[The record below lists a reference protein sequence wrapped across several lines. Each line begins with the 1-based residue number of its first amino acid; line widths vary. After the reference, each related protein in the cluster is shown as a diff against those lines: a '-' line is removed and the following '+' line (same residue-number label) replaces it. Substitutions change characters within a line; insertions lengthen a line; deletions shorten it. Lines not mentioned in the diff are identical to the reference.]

1 MSRCQGYPLCQVH
14 MWGCRMSKI
23 GTAMLRNKFN
33 SMVMI
38 KSGIFSHLHPP
49 YSTTKLLGPQL
60 SSLFQLFTF
69 CGWHRLIVSG
79 QMTK

>member
-1 MSRCQGYPLCQVH
+1 
-14 MWGCRMSKI
+14 MSKI

-60 SSLFQLFTF
+60 CLFHLLRMALADSQWTDDEV
-69 CGWHRLIVSG
+69 GESIGPV
-79 QMTK
+79 